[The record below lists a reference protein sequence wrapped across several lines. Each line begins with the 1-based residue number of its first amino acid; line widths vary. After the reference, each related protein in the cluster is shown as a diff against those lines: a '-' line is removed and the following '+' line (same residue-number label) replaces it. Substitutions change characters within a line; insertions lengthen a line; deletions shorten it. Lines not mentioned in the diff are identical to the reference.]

1 VADDTYSCA
10 SGGTIRGG
18 IVSGLAGNL
27 VLDGD
32 SITDQSFGVGGYLW
46 GLPLAGSPWPVVSNG
61 AVASTAIQDVI
72 DRWPTTVR
80 SRSPAAA
87 LIRIGTN
94 ATGLTQ
100 ATWQAQ
106 YDALVA
112 LGIADGIKIIF
123 HAVPPRQ
130 GTLVPRA
137 MSDYLQ
143 AKAAA
148 NPGKVYYVED
158 CTDCGDA
165 SYNALLAYLGDG
177 VHPTAKGTHA
187 MGVRMAPLLKAIF
200 AAHDPRIT
208 SASDS
213 YFVSSSISQYVKNP
227 LMSGAP
233 DYWSVSTGGSGTAA
247 TAAKV
252 AADAG
257 DANQTPWLRT
267 TINSTG
273 ADNHWIAIDTTL
285 AHPALLADLSDI
297 KRLDVIAEVRINAL
311 AGAGIK
317 KISMECIEGAIRPS
331 PALSLPVPPDETLT
345 HTMILRQTLP
355 RPAAAHAANTIKFSL
370 TLTAGAALASGVG
383 SLDLRCVSVR
393 GMAS

>member
-1 VADDTYSCA
+1 M
-10 SGGTIRGG
+10 
-18 IVSGLAGNL
+18 
-27 VLDGD
+27 
-32 SITDQSFGVGGYLW
+32 
-46 GLPLAGSPWPVVSNG
+46 VSNG

-72 DRWPTTVR
+72 DRWPTSVR
-80 SRSPAAA
+80 AKSPAAA

-94 ATGLTQ
+94 ATGLAQ

-148 NPGKVYYVED
+148 NPGNVHYVED

-165 SYNALLAYLGDG
+165 SYNALMSYLPDG
-177 VHPTAKGTHA
+177 VHPNAKGTHA
-187 MGVRMAPLLKAIF
+187 MGYAWRRCSRPSSRPTTHASHRRQTATSFRRASPVR
-200 AAHDPRIT
+200 
-208 SASDS
+208 
-213 YFVSSSISQYVKNP
+213 QNP
-227 LMSGAP
+227 MMSGTP
-233 DYWSVSTGGSGTAA
+233 DYWAVSTGGSGTSA
-247 TAAKV
+247 TASKV

-273 ADNHWIAIDTTL
+273 ADNHWITIETTL
-285 AHPALLADLSDI
+285 AHPALLDDLSDI
-297 KRLDVIAEVRINAL
+297 KRLDVVAEVRLNAWREP
-311 AGAGIK
+311 G
-317 KISMECIEGAIRPS
+317 
-331 PALSLPVPPDETLT
+331 
-345 HTMILRQTLP
+345 
-355 RPAAAHAANTIKFSL
+355 
-370 TLTAGAALASGVG
+370 
-383 SLDLRCVSVR
+383 
-393 GMAS
+393 

>member
-1 VADDTYSCA
+1 MDDSYSCA
-10 SGGTIRGG
+10 SGGTIRAG

-27 VLDGD
+27 VLEGD

-72 DRWPTTVR
+72 DRWPTSVR
-80 SRSPAAA
+80 AKSPAAA

-94 ATGLTQ
+94 ATGLAQ

-148 NPGKVYYVED
+148 NPGNVYYVED

-165 SYNALLAYLGDG
+165 SYNALMSYLPDG
-177 VHPTAKGTHA
+177 VHPNAKGTHA

-200 AAHDPRIT
+200 APNDPRIA
-208 SASDS
+208 SAADS
-213 YFVSSSISQYVKNP
+213 YFVSPSVPQYVKNP
-227 LMSGAP
+227 MMSGTP
-233 DYWSVSTGGSGTAA
+233 DYWAVSTGGSGTSA
-247 TAAKV
+247 TASKV

-273 ADNHWIAIDTTL
+273 ADNHWITIETTL
-285 AHPALLADLSDI
+285 AHPALLDDLSDI
-297 KRLDVIAEVRINAL
+297 KRLDVVAEVRLNAL

-317 KISMECIEGAIRPS
+317 NIAMECIDGAVRPS
-331 PALSLPVPPDETLT
+331 PALSLPVPSDETLT

-370 TLTAGAALASGVG
+370 SVTAGAALASGVG